1 MTCSLDPD
9 GGRRIRKGIRRR
21 RSRVGSSGKTWW
33 TEKWKE
39 REKGLMNGKFTFTAR
54 WFGRWDKSYLHV
66 LSTWNELQLKYIES
80 QISFASQTNGRC
92 KEPTSPPHQ
101 KQTSPCFDPIQG
113 EGIFFESFIF
123 LHDLNCWINIFIKQ
137 AYLLTLTLS
146 YVVKSIKNMKKYIK
160 VHLEQKKMGQKIAN

>member
-92 KEPTSPPHQ
+92 KEPTSPP
-101 KQTSPCFDPIQG
+101 SPKADITMFWSHSGWGD
-113 EGIFFESFIF
+113 IFWVFYFPAWFELLNKHFHKASIF
-123 LHDLNCWINIFIKQ
+123 
-137 AYLLTLTLS
+137 
-146 YVVKSIKNMKKYIK
+146 
-160 VHLEQKKMGQKIAN
+160 ANPNTFLCC